1 LSFRINYN
9 SPASNTQ
16 FQMGNIE
23 SRFTQSMSRLSSG
36 LRLQSPQDS
45 PAEVF
50 SADALRN
57 QITTLAEA
65 NRNVQD
71 ATNMSK
77 QADANLAEVNKL
89 LNNARSISVS
99 AGNSATLSTTQV
111 QSYQN
116 ELKEIWAS
124 INRIAGDAKWGSQK
138 LHDGSAGIATSVTNT
153 AVAQIGFRGTS
164 YNVPLVSA
172 PVTVQQTI
180 NAGQTLFNGDV
191 AYPLATTIANP
202 GSFTINGYNFTSDGV
217 NETVQDV
224 IDKVNAVSLNT
235 GVAATFTGGVVEL
248 RSIEYGSQFP
258 IQLTDT
264 NGVIST
270 VVSPPPTVP
279 GTDAQATV
287 SITTEA
293 GVQNLAFRAGQ
304 GMGASGLL
312 LSDAEGNTIRLTPV
326 GNGLLGTPTAI
337 ANVTSGNTSRY
348 QLGNE
353 IYDVTGL
360 NLPDIRTATLG
371 ASPFGSMTLDTID
384 LSVAG
389 GPGLAIQMIDSA
401 IERIGEI
408 RGGIGSF
415 QKYAL
420 ESRQRT
426 LATTTEN
433 FTASES
439 ALRDVDFAMEMTEF
453 TKLQM
458 LQQAGT
464 SLLSQANQMPQQV
477 LRMLES

>member
-1 LSFRINYN
+1 
-9 SPASNTQ
+9 
-16 FQMGNIE
+16 
-23 SRFTQSMSRLSSG
+23 
-36 LRLQSPQDS
+36 
-45 PAEVF
+45 
-50 SADALRN
+50 
-57 QITTLAEA
+57 
-65 NRNVQD
+65 
-71 ATNMSK
+71 
-77 QADANLAEVNKL
+77 
-89 LNNARSISVS
+89 
-99 AGNSATLSTTQV
+99 
-111 QSYQN
+111 
-116 ELKEIWAS
+116 
-124 INRIAGDAKWGSQK
+124 
-138 LHDGSAGIATSVTNT
+138 
-153 AVAQIGFRGTS
+153 
-164 YNVPLVSA
+164 
-172 PVTVQQTI
+172 
-180 NAGQTLFNGDV
+180 
-191 AYPLATTIANP
+191 
-202 GSFTINGYNFTSDGV
+202 
-217 NETVQDV
+217 
-224 IDKVNAVSLNT
+224 
-235 GVAATFTGGVVEL
+235 
-248 RSIEYGSQFP
+248 
-258 IQLTDT
+258 
-264 NGVIST
+264 
-270 VVSPPPTVP
+270 
-279 GTDAQATV
+279 
-287 SITTEA
+287 
-293 GVQNLAFRAGQ
+293 
-304 GMGASGLL
+304 MGASGLL